1 MIKLINNKIAIAG
14 VLLSLALS
22 RSSHSAEASAGDAR
36 QPAPPGKYQP
46 AAPRKIDPSTL
57 HGKLIFGYQGWFS
70 TASDGSQVREWNHW
84 SLNRKKPDTTNTR
97 VQMWPDLSEYDADEL
112 YDTDL
117 KFPDGSVA
125 KVYSAWNLKTV
136 MRHFRWMLD
145 YNLDG
150 AMHYRFI
157 SRVSSRPEYRA
168 FYNQVLD
175 NIRQSAEAYD
185 RVFAV
190 QYDISDYQGTSVV
203 KDIQKDWMAL
213 VDGLKITAS
222 PAYLHHKGK
231 PLLVLRNFGNSGG
244 KRLITPPEAAELI
257 KWFKADAPEKYR
269 VTLMGALP
277 GYWRTQGRDVKPD
290 PGWPAVFRSFDV
302 VSAWPV
308 GRFKDQA
315 GAQKWM
321 ENVVIPDMKECA
333 RLGID
338 YIPAIY
344 PSYSYHNSDL
354 SKPYNAIPRLGGQF
368 YWSQVNNLVSANAT
382 MIYNAIFDEVDEGTA
397 MYKVSPSAAT
407 QPVMPE
413 NRRFL
418 PLDADG
424 EKLPSDWYL
433 KLADY
438 AGRALRKE
446 IVPTATR
453 PIDP

>member
-1 MIKLINNKIAIAG
+1 MGPHTKQTLAAV
-14 VLLSLALS
+14 VLLLGTLS
-22 RSSHSAEASAGDAR
+22 ASSASAEPPTGLAR
-36 QPAPPGKYQP
+36 PPAPPGSYHP
-46 AAPRKIDPSTL
+46 AAPRQVDPSTL

-70 TASDGSQVREWNHW
+70 TADDGSPVREWNHW
-84 SLNRKKPDTTNTR
+84 SVDRKRPNEANAR

-117 KFPDGSVA
+117 KHPDGSVA
-125 KVYSAWNLKTV
+125 KVYSAGNLKTV
-136 MRHFRWMLD
+136 MRHFRWMRD

-157 SRVSSRPEYRA
+157 NRVSSRPEYRA
-168 FYNQVLD
+168 FYDKVVD
-175 NIRQSAEAYD
+175 NIRRSAEAYG

-190 QYDISDYQGTSVV
+190 QYDISDYQGPSVV
-203 KDIQKDWMAL
+203 RDIQSDWKSL
-213 VDGLKITAS
+213 VDGMRITSS
-222 PAYLHHKGK
+222 PRYLQHRGR

-244 KRLITPPEAAELI
+244 RRLITPAEAAELI
-257 KWFKADAPEKYR
+257 EWLKTNAPEKYR
-269 VTLMGALP
+269 VTVMGALP

-308 GRFKDQA
+308 GRVRDAA
-315 GAQKWM
+315 GAEQWLAQ
-321 ENVVIPDMKECA
+321 VIIPDMAECA

-338 YIPAIY
+338 YMPAIY
-344 PSYSYHNSDL
+344 PGYSYHNADPA
-354 SKPYNAIPRLGGQF
+354 KPYNAIPRLGGRF
-368 YWSQVNNLVSANAT
+368 YWRQVHNVVSANAT

-407 QPVMPE
+407 QPVMPQH
-413 NRRFL
+413 RRFL

-424 EKLPSDWYL
+424 EMLPSDWYL
-433 KLADY
+433 RLADY

-446 IVPTATR
+446 IVPTPTR
-453 PIDP
+453 PIAP